1 MKFINTLVLLVF
13 LLAGCDSNTAESP
26 DLSIAGVNYL
36 GDLPTSVA
44 SQYGLFHKH
53 HINASVSFGESG
65 KNNLADLQAGKVD
78 FALMSPTPFLL
89 DKLASKALNSQDN
102 EPVILANLLHS
113 TRMNQ
118 ILTIREKNIETVS
131 DLAGGKVGLTKGTNA
146 EYLWWL
152 YSVFYQLPLDSV
164 EIVNLPVSE
173 LGLAL
178 ENGELDAI
186 VVWQPWTNQFLN
198 ASNGQF
204 VQVEGSHV
212 YSAKWLLV
220 TTRKMVREY
229 PHYCEQILKAY
240 AEAISIIQTDTQN
253 VMQAYN
259 QQVNPDNSS
268 INYEP
273 GLHQLNLNWS
283 LISELHQGI
292 QWAKLHQF
300 PGADVPTD
308 VMSWFAPE
316 PLRAV
321 QPFLVKLPAGS
332 SERNKP

>member
-1 MKFINTLVLLVF
+1 MKLINPLILLVF
-13 LLAGCDSNTAESP
+13 LLAGCDSNIAESP
-26 DLSIAGVNYL
+26 ELSIAGANYL
-36 GDLPTSVA
+36 GDLPTKVA
-44 SQYGLFHKH
+44 SQYGLFKKH
-53 HINASVSFGESG
+53 HLQATVSFGESG
-65 KNNLADLQAGKVD
+65 KHNLEDLQAGKVD

-89 DKLASKALNSQDN
+89 EKLASKSFESQDN

-118 ILTIREKNIETVS
+118 ILTTQGKNINTVS
-131 DLAGGKVGLTKGTNA
+131 DLVGGKVGLTKGTNA
-146 EYLWWL
+146 EYIWWL
-152 YSVFYQLPLDSV
+152 YSVFYQVPLDSV

-173 LGLAL
+173 LGPAL
-178 ENGELDAI
+178 QNGELDAI
-186 VVWQPWTNQFLN
+186 VVWQPWTNRLLN

-229 PHYCEQILKAY
+229 PQYCEQILKAY
-240 AEAISIIQTDTQN
+240 AEAISLIQSDTQK

-259 QQVNPDNSS
+259 EQINPDNSS
-268 INYEP
+268 IKYEP

-300 PGADVPTD
+300 PGADASTD

-332 SERNKP
+332 SAVNQ